1 MLFAHGFGCDQ
12 GMWRFVEPSFRAGYR
27 TVLFD
32 HVGSGGADLACYDPQ
47 RYDSLVQYADDVLD
61 ICAELQLEQAVFV
74 GHSVSAMIGV
84 LAAIKQPQLF
94 SRLVL
99 VCPSPCYIN
108 DSDDGATGYV
118 GGFSRGDIA
127 GLIDFLDDNFVA
139 WSGAMAPTIMGN
151 PERPELGQEL
161 ESSFCR
167 TDPTCARQ
175 FARVTFLSDNR
186 PDLALLRTPAL
197 ILQASED
204 AIAPPCVGDYLH
216 QALRGS
222 TLVRMAARGHCPNL
236 SAPQETVA
244 AIHDYLR

>member
-32 HVGSGGADLACYDPQ
+32 HVGSGGADLACYDPA
-47 RYDSLVQYADDVLD
+47 RYAALGQYADDVID
-61 ICAELQLEQAVFV
+61 ICRELALEQVVFV
-74 GHSVSAMIGV
+74 GHSVSSMIGV
-84 LAAIKQPQLF
+84 LAAIKAPQLF
-94 SRLVL
+94 ARLVL
-99 VCPSPCYIN
+99 ICPSPCYIN
-108 DSDDGATGYV
+108 DDNYV
-118 GGFSRGDIA
+118 GGFSRDDIA

-161 ESSFCR
+161 DSSFCR
-167 TDPTCARQ
+167 TDPTAARQ

-186 PDLALLRTPAL
+186 RELALLRTPAL

-204 AIAPPCVGDYLH
+204 AIAPPAVGDYLH
-216 QALRGS
+216 HALHGS

>member
-47 RYDSLVQYADDVLD
+47 RYDALGQYADDVID
-61 ICAELQLEQAVFV
+61 ICRELALDNVIFV

-84 LAAIKQPQLF
+84 LAAIKAPQLF
-94 SRLVL
+94 ARLVL
-99 VCPSPCYIN
+99 ICPSPCYIN
-108 DSDDGATGYV
+108 DDNYV
-118 GGFSRGDIA
+118 GGFSRDDIA

-161 ESSFCR
+161 DSSFCR
-167 TDPTCARQ
+167 TDPTAARQ

-186 PDLALLRTPAL
+186 RELTLLRTPAL

-204 AIAPPCVGDYLH
+204 AIAPPAVGDYLH
-216 QALRGS
+216 QALHGS

>member
-32 HVGSGGADLACYDPQ
+32 HVGSGAADLACYDPQ
-47 RYDSLVQYADDVLD
+47 RYDSLGRYADDVID
-61 ICAELQLEQAVFV
+61 ICTELQLEQAVFV
-74 GHSVSAMIGV
+74 GHSVSGMIGV
-84 LAAIKQPQLF
+84 LAAIKAPRLF
-94 SRLVL
+94 ARLVL
-99 VCPSPCYIN
+99 ICPSPCYIN
-108 DSDDGATGYV
+108 DDNYV
-118 GGFSRGDIA
+118 GGFSRDDIA

-161 ESSFCR
+161 AGSFCR
-167 TDPTCARQ
+167 TDPTAARQ

-186 PDLALLRTPAL
+186 RDLALLRTPAL
-197 ILQASED
+197 ILQAADD
-204 AIAPPCVGDYLH
+204 AIAPPAVGRYLH

-222 TLVRMAARGHCPNL
+222 TLVQLAARGHCPNL